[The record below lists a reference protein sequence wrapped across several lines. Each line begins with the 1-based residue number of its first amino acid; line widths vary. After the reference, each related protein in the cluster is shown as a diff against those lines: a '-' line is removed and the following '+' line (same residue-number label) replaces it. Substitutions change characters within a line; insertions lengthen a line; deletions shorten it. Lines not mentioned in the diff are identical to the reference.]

1 MVVRTTRNVRTAD
14 ARGSWAIGNGGCAS
28 PSLDRPGALMAR
40 QVPQLSG
47 APVSR
52 HSYHCPVRWSDLD
65 ANGHLNS
72 SRYGVLLEEAR
83 MRMFSMLVPKDPA
96 ERLARNFLLREPTI
110 RYKHPLETWE
120 TPVRIEA
127 WVTDVKRVSTFH
139 FEVKDDERVYAT
151 ATSVVAGYD
160 SIRSGIRR
168 FEQDELDVFNSY
180 ADSTQDAGN

>member
-1 MVVRTTRNVRTAD
+1 
-14 ARGSWAIGNGGCAS
+14 
-28 PSLDRPGALMAR
+28 
-40 QVPQLSG
+40 
-47 APVSR
+47 
-52 HSYHCPVRWSDLD
+52 
-65 ANGHLNS
+65 
-72 SRYGVLLEEAR
+72 

-96 ERLARNFLLREPTI
+96 ERLARNFLLREQTI

-127 WVTDVKRVSTFH
+127 WVTDVKRVSLTFH